1 MKDNQINVLVA
12 DDEEIIRDLITD
24 LLTDQGFKV
33 IVAKNG
39 REAVDLSKE
48 SFFHIAFVDVHMPI
62 MNGVETLKAIKEI
75 NPKTTIVMM
84 DSYPD
89 MFVDEALS
97 EGAITCIH
105 KPFDIK
111 EITGIANR
119 IIENNKDIIP

>member
-12 DDEEIIRDLITD
+12 DDEEIIRTLITD

-39 REAVDLSKE
+39 KEAVDLSKE

-62 MNGVETLKAIKEI
+62 MNGVETLKMIKEI
-75 NPKTTIVMM
+75 SPKTTIVMM

-97 EGAITCIH
+97 EEATTCIH

-111 EITGIANR
+111 EIIGIVNR
-119 IIENNKDIIP
+119 IIENNKI